1 MIASLWHGAADVF
14 ARFGEVDARLVI
26 AALAFHLANHVL
38 RSVAWRN
45 VLGAA
50 YPAER
55 IRLLTV
61 ASASA
66 VGVALNAVV
75 PGRGGDAAKLGLLR
89 LRVPG
94 STVPALA
101 STLSVIVIFDLVAA
115 TVLLLAVGL
124 SGAVPLSADLPS
136 APGPWVAGAGILAA
150 VAAVLAARRLR
161 APLRRLRAQLA
172 QGGAI
177 LRTPGRYARSV
188 VAVQAAAWCCRI
200 GVVYCLLAAF
210 GVQAT
215 LPRAALV
222 MVLCGASTLVP
233 LTPGGAGTQQ
243 VVLAFAL
250 SQVATASVVVSFSV
264 GMQAGITAVNALLGL
279 AAGMVAFGTLHPLR
293 AIRSG
298 LGAARAPAAG

>member
-1 MIASLWHGAADVF
+1 VIDGLWQGAGDVL
-14 ARFGEVDARLVI
+14 ARFGEVDPRLVM
-26 AALAFHLANHVL
+26 AALVLHVGNHAL
-38 RSVAWRN
+38 RSVAWCN
-45 VLGAA
+45 VLRAA

-55 IRLLTV
+55 VPLLTV
-61 ASASA
+61 ASSYA

-75 PGRGGDAAKLGLLR
+75 PGRGGDAAKVALLR
-89 LRVPG
+89 LRLRG

-101 STLSVIVIFDLVAA
+101 STLSVVVIFDLVAA
-115 TVLLLAVGL
+115 TALLLAVGL

-136 APGPWVAGAGILAA
+136 APAPWLAGAVLLALLAA
-150 VAAVLAARRLR
+150 VPLARRLR
-161 APLRRLRAQLA
+161 APLRRLRAQVA
-172 QGGAI
+172 RGGAI
-177 LRTPGRYARSV
+177 LRTPWRYARGV

-210 GVQAT
+210 GVEAT

-243 VVLAFAL
+243 VMLAFAL
-250 SQVATASVVVSFSV
+250 SQVATASVVLSFSV

-279 AAGMVAFGTLHPLR
+279 AAGMVAFGTLHPGR

-298 LGAARAPAAG
+298 LRVAREPAAG

>member
-1 MIASLWHGAADVF
+1 VIAGVWQGAADVL
-14 ARFGEVDARLVI
+14 ARFTEVDPRLVV
-26 AALAFHLANHVL
+26 AALVLHLGNHVL
-38 RSVAWRN
+38 RSVAWCN
-45 VLGAA
+45 VLRAA

-55 IRLLTV
+55 VPLLTV
-61 ASASA
+61 ASSYA

-75 PGRGGDAAKLGLLR
+75 PGRGGDAAKVALLR
-89 LRVPG
+89 LRLRETRVP
-94 STVPALA
+94 VLA
-101 STLSVIVIFDLVAA
+101 STLSVVVLFDLVAA
-115 TVLLLAVGL
+115 TALLLTVGV

-136 APGPWVAGAGILAA
+136 APAPWLAGAVLVAALAA
-150 VAAVLAARRLR
+150 LPLARRLR
-161 APLRRLRAQLA
+161 APLRRLRAELV

-177 LRTPGRYARSV
+177 LRTPWRYLRDV
-188 VAVQAAAWCCRI
+188 VVVQAAAWCCRI

-210 GVQAT
+210 GVAAT

-250 SQVATASVVVSFSV
+250 SQVATATVVVSFSV
-264 GMQAGITAVNALLGL
+264 GMQAGVTAVNALLGL

-293 AIRSG
+293 AVRSG
-298 LGAARAPAAG
+298 LRVARAPAG